1 MSAGCYDEL
10 VGGVSVTIPRRL
22 VEELERRG
30 IDVGS
35 AFIDLASIVLNLD
48 PQVIAEAHLELA
60 LKYLE
65 EGKSLVDRDS
75 VQASEKLY
83 KAAEEVV
90 KALTVHFNLE
100 SVLRDVERS
109 GRWSV
114 AKLEEAV
121 EAISERVGEWFR
133 HSWDSAWVL
142 HVWGFH
148 EAKLNSKAVKLRLP
162 DVEKMISEAQEIVK
176 KQGEKTGISPVRTP

>member
-1 MSAGCYDEL
+1 
-10 VGGVSVTIPRRL
+10 VSVTIPRRL

-30 IDVGS
+30 VDVGS

-48 PQVIAEAHLELA
+48 PQAVEAHLELA

-65 EGKSLVDRDS
+65 EGRSLIDRDS
-75 VQASEKLY
+75 VKASEKLY

-162 DVEKMISEAQEIVK
+162 DVEKMVSEAREVVK
-176 KQGEKTGISPVRTP
+176 KQGEKTGVSR